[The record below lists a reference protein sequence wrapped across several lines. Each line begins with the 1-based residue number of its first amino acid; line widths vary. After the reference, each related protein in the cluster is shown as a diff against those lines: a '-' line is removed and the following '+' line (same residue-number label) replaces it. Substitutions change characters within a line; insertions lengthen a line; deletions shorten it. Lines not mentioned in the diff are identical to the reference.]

1 MTNEELMQLF
11 LKQQAEELAEI
22 RQIQKIAEG
31 VLDEYHITIPIK
43 DIGSVVA
50 TLGGKIEEAKDA
62 FDHGVI
68 KTGDHSFILS
78 LWQYKVPT
86 DEPVAYYNY
95 AATKL
100 LGLLFIG
107 MGFQTDEDLWQRQP
121 LGQIIHFHD
130 LGPGSDPE
138 CRVQAFA
145 RAFMMPRKQF
155 LDLRRSPKI
164 RKSTGL
170 TVCSRLIAVANI
182 FMYRRFALS
191 NDTVLTGLQ
200 NQNKDRQNN
209 HA

>member
-43 DIGSVVA
+43 DMGSVVA

-100 LGLLFIG
+100 LGCYLSVWDSKRMRTCG
-107 MGFQTDEDLWQRQP
+107 RGNR
-121 LGQIIHFHD
+121 
-130 LGPGSDPE
+130 
-138 CRVQAFA
+138 
-145 RAFMMPRKQF
+145 
-155 LDLRRSPKI
+155 LDKLS
-164 RKSTGL
+164 
-170 TVCSRLIAVANI
+170 I
-182 FMYRRFALS
+182 FMTLVLEVIRSAGRRPLPGHS
-191 NDTVLTGLQ
+191 
-200 NQNKDRQNN
+200 
-209 HA
+209 

>member
-43 DIGSVVA
+43 DMGSVVA

-107 MGFQTDEDLWQRQP
+107 MGFQTD
-121 LGQIIHFHD
+121 
-130 LGPGSDPE
+130 GPGE
-138 CRVQAFA
+138 
-145 RAFMMPRKQF
+145 
-155 LDLRRSPKI
+155 
-164 RKSTGL
+164 
-170 TVCSRLIAVANI
+170 
-182 FMYRRFALS
+182 
-191 NDTVLTGLQ
+191 
-200 NQNKDRQNN
+200 
-209 HA
+209 

>member
-1 MTNEELMQLF
+1 MTNEELTQLF

-50 TLGGKIEEAKDA
+50 TLGGKIEEAKDV
-62 FDHGVI
+62 FGHGVI

-86 DEPVAYYNY
+86 DDPVAYYNY

-138 CRVQAFA
+138 CRAQAFA

-155 LDLRRSPKI
+155 LDFVKKSKNQKKHRLNGMFKIDRGCKYFHVPQICIEQRYGIDRIAEPKQRSPK
-164 RKSTGL
+164 
-170 TVCSRLIAVANI
+170 
-182 FMYRRFALS
+182 
-191 NDTVLTGLQ
+191 
-200 NQNKDRQNN
+200 
-209 HA
+209 

>member
-43 DIGSVVA
+43 DMGSVVA

-107 MGFQTDEDLWQRQP
+107 MGFQTDETCGR
-121 LGQIIHFHD
+121 GN
-130 LGPGSDPE
+130 
-138 CRVQAFA
+138 R
-145 RAFMMPRKQF
+145 
-155 LDLRRSPKI
+155 LDKLS
-164 RKSTGL
+164 
-170 TVCSRLIAVANI
+170 I
-182 FMYRRFALS
+182 FMTLVLEVIRSAGRRPLPGHS
-191 NDTVLTGLQ
+191 
-200 NQNKDRQNN
+200 
-209 HA
+209 

>member
-1 MTNEELMQLF
+1 M
-11 LKQQAEELAEI
+11 
-22 RQIQKIAEG
+22 
-31 VLDEYHITIPIK
+31 D
-43 DIGSVVA
+43 D
-50 TLGGKIEEAKDA
+50 
-62 FDHGVI
+62 
-68 KTGDHSFILS
+68 
-78 LWQYKVPT
+78 
-86 DEPVAYYNY
+86 PVARYNY

-107 MGFQTDEDLWQRQP
+107 MGFQTDEDLWRRQP

-138 CRVQAFA
+138 CRAQAFA

-155 LDLRRSPKI
+155 LDFAKKSKNQKKHRLNGMFKI
-164 RKSTGL
+164 
-170 TVCSRLIAVANI
+170 AAANI
-182 FMYRRFALS
+182 FMYHRFALS

>member
-43 DIGSVVA
+43 DMGSVVA

-121 LGQIIHFHD
+121 LGQIIHFHY

-138 CRVQAFA
+138 CRAQAFA
-145 RAFMMPRKQF
+145 RAFMMPCKQF
-155 LDLRRSPKI
+155 LDFVKKSKNQKKHRLNGMFKIDRGCKYFHVPQICIEQRYGIDRIAEPKQRSPK
-164 RKSTGL
+164 
-170 TVCSRLIAVANI
+170 
-182 FMYRRFALS
+182 
-191 NDTVLTGLQ
+191 
-200 NQNKDRQNN
+200 
-209 HA
+209 

>member
-1 MTNEELMQLF
+1 MEEGQPGSPKGSNRTGKSGYRDTFMTELS
-11 LKQQAEELAEI
+11 
-22 RQIQKIAEG
+22 G
-31 VLDEYHITIPIK
+31 T
-43 DIGSVVA
+43 GSSRVPKA
-50 TLGGKIEEAKDA
+50 RDFSHERRLHEAKDA

-138 CRVQAFA
+138 CRAQAFA
-145 RAFMMPRKQF
+145 RAFMMPCKQF
-155 LDLRRSPKI
+155 LDFVKKSKNQKKHRLNGMFKIDRGCKYFHVPQICIEQRYGIDRIAEPKQRSPK
-164 RKSTGL
+164 
-170 TVCSRLIAVANI
+170 
-182 FMYRRFALS
+182 
-191 NDTVLTGLQ
+191 
-200 NQNKDRQNN
+200 
-209 HA
+209 